1 MQKKSKKEIKE
12 AIEKLKQKP
21 AGQPG
26 FQSPTD
32 NSKLSRKK
40 SSQRIRK
47 KGV

>member
-21 AGQPG
+21 SGQPG
-26 FQSPTD
+26 FQPPSD
-32 NSKLSRKK
+32 NNKLSPKK
-40 SSQRIRK
+40 TSQRIRK